1 MTIIQIISTLIVLAG
16 TFGAINYL
24 FLKLPS
30 AIGILI
36 VALLASLTILFVNY
50 FNPQIG
56 ILSQLV
62 EFVDNIEFSEAL
74 LEGMLA
80 ILLFAGALH
89 IKIADLKLQ
98 IFPILLMATIGVLIS
113 TFIIGFGFSWLTGTP
128 LIFALIF
135 GALISPTDPV
145 AVIGILKQAKLPNS
159 LETKIAGESLF
170 NDGIGYVIFLLLVG
184 IAFSI
189 DGHNQTSLTDIL
201 ILFCTEVLGGALLG
215 AGLGFITFSLMKRI
229 DDYSLEVL
237 LTLGLALGGY
247 QLAIFLHLSGPIMVV
262 IAGLFIGHVGLKRGM
277 SAITRDYI
285 NAFWKLIDEML
296 NAILFLLIGIKVLSI
311 AFSAD
316 VIFIGILTIILCTFA
331 RLASVLIT
339 VSILKPFREFS
350 KGVVPIMTW
359 GGLKGGISIAL
370 ALSLP
375 DNEWNYMIL
384 SATYIVVIFS
394 IIIQGLTISK
404 LATYVK

>member
-1 MTIIQIISTLIVLAG
+1 MIRKQKIDSIGALALIVFSATMGLNQVMIKIVNDGIQPVFQAGLRSILAFFIVYAYARYCRDKINIKDG
-16 TFGAINYL
+16 SLVPGVIAGIFFG
-24 FLKLPS
+24 F
-30 AIGILI
+30 
-36 VALLASLTILFVNY
+36 
-50 FNPQIG
+50 
-56 ILSQLV
+56 
-62 EFVDNIEFSEAL
+62 EF
-74 LEGMLA
+74 
-80 ILLFAGALH
+80 ILLFLALDYTSVGRASIMFYCMPVWITIAAH
-89 IKIADLKLQ
+89 FFIPNEKIS
-98 IFPILLMATIGVLIS
+98 IIR
-113 TFIIGFGFSWLTGTP
+113 IIG
-128 LIFALIF
+128 
-135 GALISPTDPV
+135 
-145 AVIGILKQAKLPNS
+145 
-159 LETKIAGESLF
+159 
-170 NDGIGYVIFLLLVG
+170 LLS
-184 IAFSI
+184 AFSI

-215 AGLGFITFSLMKRI
+215 AGLGFVTFSLMKRI

-262 IAGLFIGHVGLKRGM
+262 VAGLFIGHVGLKRGM

-311 AFSAD
+311 AFSAE
-316 VIFIGILTIILCTFA
+316 VIFIGILTILLCTFA
-331 RLASVLIT
+331 RLTSVLLT

-375 DNEWNYMIL
+375 ENEWNYIIL